1 MKNSHTSIKNHEIG
15 FDLDG
20 VIADTGEAFIRLA
33 CEEFNYCSFRLE
45 DITSFQ
51 VEDCLNIP
59 TELVEQI
66 FYAILNDSLG
76 TGLTPMSGAVE
87 VITEMADKAPVTI
100 ITARPMERP
109 VSDWLDHFFPAR
121 TCRQIKLVAMGNHDD
136 KTRYIKE
143 HDLQY
148 FVDDRMET
156 CLQLAET
163 DITPIVYNQPWNQGR
178 HKLQSVNNWQEIK
191 DRLL

>member
-1 MKNSHTSIKNHEIG
+1 MKRPHTDIKSHEIG

-20 VIADTGEAFIRLA
+20 VIADTGEAFLRLA
-33 CEEFNYCSFRLE
+33 CEEFDYCSFRLE

-51 VEDCLNIP
+51 VEDCINIP
-59 TELVEQI
+59 TDLVEQI
-66 FYAILNDSLG
+66 FYAILKDSLA

-121 TCRQIKLVAMGNHDD
+121 TCRQIKLVAMGDHDD

-143 HDLQY
+143 HNLQY
-148 FVDDRMET
+148 FVDDRVET
-156 CLQLAET
+156 CLQLSET
-163 DITPIVYNQPWNQGR
+163 EITPIVYNQPWNQGK
-178 HKLQSVNNWQEIK
+178 HNLQTVNNWQEIK
-191 DRLL
+191 ERLS